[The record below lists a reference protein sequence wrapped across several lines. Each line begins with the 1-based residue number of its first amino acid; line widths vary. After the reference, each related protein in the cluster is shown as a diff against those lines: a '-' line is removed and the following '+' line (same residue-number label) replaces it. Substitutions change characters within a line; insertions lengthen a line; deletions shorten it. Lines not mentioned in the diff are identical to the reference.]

1 MKTHLITTLIL
12 IGLLT
17 LSVAMFMSEYV
28 LIGVMGTG
36 VLAFVYSMIFTGVS
50 RNITNKN
57 MEDQNINEKDVKH
70 LQWLYDRMVNVHGE
84 NKDYDYMIKFKEI
97 IEQLKK

>member
-1 MKTHLITTLIL
+1 MVTNVKHGSQMIL
-12 IGLLT
+12 IVT
-17 LSVAMFMSEYV
+17 IE
-28 LIGVMGTG
+28 
-36 VLAFVYSMIFTGVS
+36 
-50 RNITNKN
+50 KN
-57 MEDQNINEKDVKH
+57 MNDQNINEKDVKH

>member
-1 MKTHLITTLIL
+1 LVNKVITSNTGSIPV
-12 IGLLT
+12 LT
-17 LSVAMFMSEYV
+17 
-28 LIGVMGTG
+28 TKK
-36 VLAFVYSMIFTGVS
+36 
-50 RNITNKN
+50 NKN
-57 MEDQNINEKDVKH
+57 MENQNINEKDVKH

>member
-17 LSVAMFMSEYV
+17 LSVAMAMNEYV
-28 LIGVMGTG
+28 LMGVMGTVILVFAYCG
-36 VLAFVYSMIFTGVS
+36 VYLIVS
-50 RNITNKN
+50 RNMINKN
-57 MEDQNINEKDVKH
+57 MENQNINEKDVKH
-70 LQWLYDRMVNVHGE
+70 LQWLYDRMANVHGE

>member
-1 MKTHLITTLIL
+1 VNKVITSNTGSIL
-12 IGLLT
+12 VLT
-17 LSVAMFMSEYV
+17 
-28 LIGVMGTG
+28 TKK
-36 VLAFVYSMIFTGVS
+36 
-50 RNITNKN
+50 NKN
-57 MEDQNINEKDVKH
+57 MENQNINEKDVKH

>member
-1 MKTHLITTLIL
+1 MVTNVKHGSQMIL
-12 IGLLT
+12 KVTI
-17 LSVAMFMSEYV
+17 EK
-28 LIGVMGTG
+28 
-36 VLAFVYSMIFTGVS
+36 
-50 RNITNKN
+50 NKN
-57 MEDQNINEKDVKH
+57 MENQNINEKDVKH

>member
-12 IGLLT
+12 IGLLA
-17 LSVAMFMSEYV
+17 LCVGMVMSYYV
-28 LIGVMGTG
+28 LMGVMGTVILVFAYCG
-36 VLAFVYSMIFTGVS
+36 VYLIVS
-50 RNITNKN
+50 RNMINKN
-57 MEDQNINEKDVKH
+57 MNDQNINEKYVKH
-70 LQWLYDRMVNVHGE
+70 LQWLYDRMANVYGE

>member
-1 MKTHLITTLIL
+1 LVNKVITSNTGSIPV
-12 IGLLT
+12 LT
-17 LSVAMFMSEYV
+17 
-28 LIGVMGTG
+28 TKK
-36 VLAFVYSMIFTGVS
+36 
-50 RNITNKN
+50 NKN

-70 LQWLYDRMVNVHGE
+70 LQWLYDRMANVHGE

>member
-1 MKTHLITTLIL
+1 MVTNVKHGSQMIL
-12 IGLLT
+12 KVTIDK
-17 LSVAMFMSEYV
+17 
-28 LIGVMGTG
+28 
-36 VLAFVYSMIFTGVS
+36 
-50 RNITNKN
+50 NKN
-57 MEDQNINEKDVKH
+57 MKDQNINEKDVKH